1 MAANSLPLLPWRRES
16 LFPPPHLPPWIWA
29 GQILSYEMYFLRM
42 GLKRPTASVL
52 TAWNTPS
59 WNPDAI

>member
-16 LFPPPHLPPWIWA
+16 LFLPPPWIWA
-29 GQILSYEMYFLRM
+29 GQILSYEMYVLRM
-42 GLKRPTASVL
+42 GLKRATASVL